1 VILTETRLKGAC
13 IIERERREDER
24 GFFARSFR
32 QREFEEYGMNP
43 VKRYENTLA
52 LVALILPHALEVRI
66 RRPDSTKETLTTSA
80 K

>member
-1 VILTETRLKGAC
+1 MIFTETSSKAHSSRG
-13 IIERERREDER
+13 RREDER
-24 GFFARSFR
+24 GFFARSFC

-52 LVALILPHALEVRI
+52 LAALPATASEVRI

>member
-1 VILTETRLKGAC
+1 VIFTETSSKAHSSSSWG
-13 IIERERREDER
+13 RREDER